1 MSEVSHVPAGRFEH
15 KFFISDD
22 LALAVRE
29 ALRDQLELDAHTPAG
44 SVRGYKVHSIY
55 FDTPT
60 LNLYQ
65 FTRAGLQERFKLR
78 VRYYDQQP
86 EGLAF
91 VEVKEK
97 RSGQTYKWRFQADKQ
112 FAAGVLGGQRSRQ
125 IDEAL
130 CNGGNHLALA
140 EFCRRQDALRAAP
153 KLIVTYEREA
163 FNSRDEASVRITF
176 DRRITANAF
185 GRDSAWRVP
194 PYGVNVGGLSVVL
207 ELKYSGELPAWLQ
220 EIVARFGLNRTS
232 YSKFAECIDA
242 LGISGQALRDEANS
256 GSKKSDDE

>member
-15 KFFISDD
+15 KYFISDD
-22 LALAVRE
+22 LAVAVRE
-29 ALRDQLELDAHTPAG
+29 AIRDQVDVDPHTPAD

-55 FDTPT
+55 FDTPA

-65 FTRAGLQERFKLR
+65 FTRAGVRNRYKLR

-86 EGLAF
+86 QGCAF

-97 RSGQTYKWRFQADKQ
+97 RAGQIYKWRFQADKQ
-112 FAAGVLGGQRSRQ
+112 FAAGVLGDERSRQ

-130 CNGGNHLALA
+130 ANGGNHAALA

-153 KLIVTYEREA
+153 KLVVTYEREA
-163 FNSRDEASVRITF
+163 FNSRDDSPVRITF

-185 GRDSAWRVP
+185 GRESAWDVP

-207 ELKYSGELPAWLQ
+207 ELKYVGDLPAWLQ
-220 EIVARFGLNRTS
+220 EVVARFDLNRSS

-242 LGISGQALRDEANS
+242 LGISGQALRNPAKA
-256 GSKKSDDE
+256 GSKKSGDK